1 MCAINEEDDMTDT
14 IDPDGRTAGYPT
26 GEHRGGV
33 TLINSFA
40 VPEGREEAF
49 QQIWTSTSTYFRTQ
63 PGFLSLRLHRAVS
76 PDARYRFVNVARW
89 ASLAD
94 FQAAHA
100 TEEFRRVVSQ
110 PGWEEF
116 PSSPAL
122 YEVVVEADVDAG
134 RPALV

>member
-1 MCAINEEDDMTDT
+1 MQGVVVTDT
-14 IDPDGRTAGYPT
+14 VDPARRAASLPVT
-26 GEHRGGV
+26 EHSGGV

-40 VPEGREEAF
+40 VPAGREDAF
-49 QQIWTSTSTYFRTQ
+49 QELWTATSLYFRAQ
-63 PGFLSLRLHRAVS
+63 PGFLSLRLHRALS
-76 PDARYRFVNVARW
+76 PDARYRYVNVARW

-110 PGWEEF
+110 PAWQEF

-122 YEVVVEADVDAG
+122 YEVAVEDGVDVGESAV
-134 RPALV
+134 A

>member
-1 MCAINEEDDMTDT
+1 MTDT
-14 IDPDGRTAGYPT
+14 IDPARRAATVPAT
-26 GEHRGGV
+26 EHSGGV

-49 QQIWTSTSTYFRTQ
+49 QELWGATSTYFRAR
-63 PGFLSLRLHRAVS
+63 PGFLSLRLHRALS

-89 ASLAD
+89 ASLDD

-110 PGWEEF
+110 PSWQEF

-122 YEVVVEADVDAG
+122 YEVVAEAGVDAG
-134 RPALV
+134 QPAPA